1 MVNQIDLCHLIGH
14 NSDCLNPL
22 KVTVVSDWFPR
33 SVFGRCR
40 ALCMYLRMMLA
51 ALYLCFF
58 SPNRNLIDVVF
69 VDQVSHCVPILKFC
83 SKFKVL
89 FYCHY
94 PDQLLSKPGGRLKGL
109 YRKPLDWFEQYST
122 GAAHAILVNSN
133 FTKKVFRMTFTALE
147 KTSVDILY
155 PPLDSSKFAK
165 VQKTGEKVRL
175 PTDGAM
181 LISSV
186 NRYERK
192 KVTKF

>member
-94 PDQLLSKPGGRLKGL
+94 PDQLLSKPGGRLK
-109 YRKPLDWFEQYST
+109 
-122 GAAHAILVNSN
+122 
-133 FTKKVFRMTFTALE
+133 
-147 KTSVDILY
+147 
-155 PPLDSSKFAK
+155 
-165 VQKTGEKVRL
+165 
-175 PTDGAM
+175 
-181 LISSV
+181 
-186 NRYERK
+186 
-192 KVTKF
+192 